1 MSTTPTVIILAEPPP
16 EDPMRPRAETGG
28 AMAAFSTLDT
38 LLRRVLSADLPML
51 LVAPPDQADAALTL
65 LPQDDILMVSPPP
78 LLQPRGD
85 WLVRS
90 MASGIMARSLS
101 PGWIILPADM
111 PMLQASTLQTLAHG
125 LSNGLTQGPIAYPC
139 HRHLRG
145 HPAAFS
151 AELYSELVRLGSE
164 HDLRRLAARYPAI
177 DVDVDDPG
185 IHLSLGSQA
194 GLDQWRAQLTGPLHS
209 LRGLRPIN

>member
-1 MSTTPTVIILAEPPP
+1 MSPTPTVIILAEPLS
-16 EDPMRPRAETGG
+16 EDQLRTRADTSGP
-28 AMAAFSTLDT
+28 MAAFSTLDT

-51 LVAPPDQADAALTL
+51 LVAPPEQADAALTL
-65 LPQDDILMVSPPP
+65 LPQDDILMVSPPA
-78 LLQPRGD
+78 LMQSRGD
-85 WLVRS
+85 WLVRG
-90 MASGIMARSLS
+90 MAAGIMARSLS

-111 PMLQASTLQTLAHG
+111 PMLQARTLQALAH
-125 LSNGLTQGPIAYPC
+125 SVTQGTMAYPC

-145 HPAAFS
+145 HPVAFS
-151 AELYSELVRLGSE
+151 GELYSELVRLGSE

-185 IHLSLGSQA
+185 VHLSLDSQA
-194 GLDQWRAQLTGPLHS
+194 GLDQWRAQLTGPHHH